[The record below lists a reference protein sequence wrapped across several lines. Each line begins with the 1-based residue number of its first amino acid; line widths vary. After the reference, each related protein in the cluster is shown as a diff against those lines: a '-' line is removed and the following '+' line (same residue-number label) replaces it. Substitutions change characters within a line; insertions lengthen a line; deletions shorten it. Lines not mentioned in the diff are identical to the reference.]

1 MTSLFFI
8 ALADIEP
15 LLKDKTLH
23 LVTSYGKMEVDEWEE
38 EADADDEEAIIE
50 RLLGGKMVNE
60 EMEAELKEVFGENA
74 WNSERVKQLVTELGA
89 K

>member
-1 MTSLFFI
+1 
-8 ALADIEP
+8 
-15 LLKDKTLH
+15 
-23 LVTSYGKMEVDEWEE
+23 MEVDEWEE

-74 WNSERVKQLVTELGA
+74 WNSERVKQLITELGA